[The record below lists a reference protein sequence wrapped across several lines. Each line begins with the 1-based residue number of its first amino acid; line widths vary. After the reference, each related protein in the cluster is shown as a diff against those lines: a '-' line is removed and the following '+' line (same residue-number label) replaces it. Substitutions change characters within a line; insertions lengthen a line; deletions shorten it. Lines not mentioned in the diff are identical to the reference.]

1 MRRISHLHLVKKP
14 CRAMAGAGAKPPLTP
29 TTPTSATMELKRART
44 RTRPRI
50 RHTAPE
56 VGSLYDIL
64 HDHASTSLFLL
75 PICWTDFHIQV
86 LGCRFTQLPP
96 QLTPTPPQTQSRRRK
111 RTPQAVVSLVDDL
124 KKMMSPNMNASIGP
138 YTQALKS
145 LFYDLFPTRLFMA
158 KTCVDLSIRF
168 GVRSYLRAV
177 RCQVLW
183 KDPDSDTKSFDSV
196 TTCSNS
202 SGSQFPGS
210 MPMNQTAT
218 KGAPILAFVSRH
230 HLNHIR
236 RHCYRVLPGPSRLYN
251 GPVHRLQALRSK
263 ALMPKNEN
271 EDQYILAVAIAL
283 AQQSAYNNL
292 DFAPKDTK
300 VKIVTTS
307 LDEQDECFIVYT
319 ATVPAAF
326 LRMFHEPEKAPQ
338 GDTDIQIEYTQVPM
352 WPVLG
357 LKERLGQAL
366 GSETVGDF
374 DVSNM
379 ETYEEKVPLTPETP
393 SPKRRRDVL
402 TEVFNASFSEDRDSD
417 SPVEAVSKR
426 RCLEGSRVGLVR

>member
-1 MRRISHLHLVKKP
+1 
-14 CRAMAGAGAKPPLTP
+14 
-29 TTPTSATMELKRART
+29 
-44 RTRPRI
+44 
-50 RHTAPE
+50 
-56 VGSLYDIL
+56 
-64 HDHASTSLFLL
+64 
-75 PICWTDFHIQV
+75 
-86 LGCRFTQLPP
+86 
-96 QLTPTPPQTQSRRRK
+96 
-111 RTPQAVVSLVDDL
+111 
-124 KKMMSPNMNASIGP
+124 
-138 YTQALKS
+138 
-145 LFYDLFPTRLFMA
+145 
-158 KTCVDLSIRF
+158 
-168 GVRSYLRAV
+168 
-177 RCQVLW
+177 
-183 KDPDSDTKSFDSV
+183 
-196 TTCSNS
+196 
-202 SGSQFPGS
+202 
-210 MPMNQTAT
+210 
-218 KGAPILAFVSRH
+218 
-230 HLNHIR
+230 
-236 RHCYRVLPGPSRLYN
+236 
-251 GPVHRLQALRSK
+251 
-263 ALMPKNEN
+263 MPKNEN

-338 GDTDIQIEYTQVPM
+338 GDTAIQIEYTQVPM